1 VTESWPPKHGVA
13 TTRLIVPEEAPADVG
28 PDCAVSV
35 LEPRNAEA
43 VAAPGG
49 LGRVSAV
56 IGILAKAGIAIVP
69 LWLEFAVRAPAT
81 QASGGAPTNRN
92 EAGPFRDRRGVFPN
106 MVKQLQRRMVKGRLS
121 GLVKS
126 GE

>member
-1 VTESWPPKHGVA
+1 VA
-13 TTRLIVPEEAPADVG
+13 TTRLIVPGEAAADVG

-35 LEPRNAEA
+35 LGPRNAEA

-56 IGILAKAGIAIVP
+56 IGILAKAGIVIAP
-69 LWLEFAVRAPAT
+69 QWLKLAVSAPT
-81 QASGGAPTNRN
+81 IQASGGAPANRN
-92 EAGPFRDRRGVFPN
+92 EDGPFRDRRGVFPN
-106 MVKQLQRRMVKGRLS
+106 KVKQLQRRMVKSRLS
-121 GLVKS
+121 GLLKS